1 MLISQQFWKRLRRFA
16 DWSWNGPEYL
26 RLLEIEQGLADLI
39 FQEKKHDQI
48 SLEEWL
54 CWWARVVA
62 PVGGAT
68 YNEIP
73 FWLKI
78 LPQIFFLAIN
88 NSVSGIISKKE
99 LESFYGSVVGLDSDK
114 ISKYLDMAYNS
125 LTSVKTLYFY
135 YKRIYNY
142 GWCYL
147 LLRHLIRCK
156 NSKSDKK
163 KRKIRLKKKKK
174 NDISYKTRRG
184 HEVKYKIK
192 WENGEWDGEGDETKK
207 WKIIKIIIFAFSS
220 EWRPSSRLAAVST
233 RIRQLFVRSWTVR
246 ARRTFFRYNRFLHY
260 PRQ

>member
-1 MLISQQFWKRLRRFA
+1 MLIFQHFWKRLRRFA

-62 PVGGAT
+62 PIGGAT

-78 LPQIFFLAIN
+78 LPRIFFLAIN

-125 LTSVKTLYFY
+125 LTSVKTLYFITKEY
-135 YKRIYNY
+135 IITVDVI
-142 GWCYL
+142 
-147 LLRHLIRCK
+147 HTF
-156 NSKSDKK
+156 
-163 KRKIRLKKKKK
+163 KISNTLK
-174 NDISYKTRRG
+174 
-184 HEVKYKIK
+184 
-192 WENGEWDGEGDETKK
+192 
-207 WKIIKIIIFAFSS
+207 
-220 EWRPSSRLAAVST
+220 
-233 RIRQLFVRSWTVR
+233 
-246 ARRTFFRYNRFLHY
+246 
-260 PRQ
+260 